1 MQCSIFAPYTVLKRP
16 LMDRSTTAVIGIC
29 TAFGQPAVDDRWQT
43 KSKLPRVLQLES
55 SQLSVTD
62 AHFTITHRAGSS

>member
-1 MQCSIFAPYTVLKRP
+1 MQHICP
-16 LMDRSTTAVIGIC
+16 LYRSEATAHDRSTTAVIGIC
-29 TAFGQPAVDDRWQT
+29 TACGQPAVDDPWQT